1 MTHDRYDNDILKQ
14 LTRIANSLEKIA
26 KGNEKDKSELTTVNA
41 YPTFEDQNLPN
52 CWRCQNYDKDFSICN
67 FIGHSIARSI
77 DFPERTCCDKYKERK
92 DE

>member
-26 KGNEKDKSELTTVNA
+26 KGNEKDKTESVTANH

-52 CWRCQNYDKDFSICN
+52 CWRCQNYDKDIAKCN
-67 FIGHSIARSI
+67 SVGKSI
-77 DFPERTCCDKYKERK
+77 DFPTRTCCTGYKEEK
-92 DE
+92 G